1 MNSVTQKKPNF
12 SDISRKDYKG
22 YMEPLLL
29 TACDLEAEKLGIT
42 RSKFIR
48 YAVIKLLIEK
58 KYPLSTISNKFNAF
72 YRGMTTCG

>member
-1 MNSVTQKKPNF
+1 MGNNF
-12 SDISRKDYKG
+12 SDLFRKDYKG

-29 TACDLEAEKLGIT
+29 TACDHEANKLGIT

-58 KYPLSTISNKFNAF
+58 EYPLKSISNKFNAF
-72 YRGMTTCG
+72 YRGITTNK